1 MLTQIAPAL
10 APSTAADL
18 RAQLVQSH
26 DAATVDAVLAS
37 VAAWLDATI
46 TGEQGKRVLEE
57 YGPVYAGPW
66 GASRRNAARQL
77 TAAVPAVPAVRIP
90 QQRTAA

>member
-1 MLTQIAPAL
+1 MLSRIAPAPT
-10 APSTAADL
+10 PSTAADL
-18 RAQLVQSH
+18 RAQLVVSH

-37 VAAWLDATI
+37 VAAWLDAT
-46 TGEQGKRVLEE
+46 TAAGLKRVRQH
-57 YGPVYAGPW
+57 GFDYARGW
-66 GASRRNAARQL
+66 EFGRTRIAEQL